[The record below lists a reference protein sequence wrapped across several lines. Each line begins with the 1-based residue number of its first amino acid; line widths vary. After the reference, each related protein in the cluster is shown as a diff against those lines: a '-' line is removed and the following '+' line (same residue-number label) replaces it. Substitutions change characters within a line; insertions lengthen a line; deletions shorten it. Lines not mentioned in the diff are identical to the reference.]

1 MEDAQKKEDAF
12 SFDAWKEEDTLK
24 ENASSFFRSSSFSWW
39 KEEGALEEGVLLRRV
54 EEEDAPKENAFSFRD
69 ASASEEDATS
79 SGASK
84 QDAAPKEEDVSSSS
98 GASKENNAYAS
109 TEENASSSFG
119 ESKRRTFR
127 RRRTRPPSPRQSGHV
142 NGERRVRLE
151 GGGHVLL
158 LWRVK
163 EEHAPKEEDT
173 PSSFSLSKKDDV
185 CGIGQRLPVLFVLLP
200 RPACSNAPDSRHVL
214 TLRRN
219 PQFLAFG
226 LRISEAKSR
235 PVHGRAR
242 DGGRLVGGLV
252 PEAGN
257 SNGPAGVNYRG

>member
-1 MEDAQKKEDAF
+1 MRGRRRTRSRRTRPPSSARPPLAGGRRKARWRRAF
-12 SFDAWKEEDTLK
+12 SFDAWK
-24 ENASSFFRSSSFSWW
+24 
-39 KEEGALEEGVLLRRV
+39 RRM
-54 EEEDAPKENAFSFRD
+54 RR
-69 ASASEEDATS
+69 
-79 SGASK
+79 
-84 QDAAPKEEDVSSSS
+84 
-98 GASKENNAYAS
+98 
-109 TEENASSSFG
+109 
-119 ESKRRTFR
+119 RRTRSPSATQAPRRRTRPPPVRRSRTPRRRRRTCPPPPARQRRTTRTPR
-127 RRRTRPPSPRQSGHV
+127 RRRTRPPHLAS
-142 NGERRVRLE
+142 RRGGRSE
-151 GGGHVLL
+151 GGGRALL
-158 LWRVK
+158 RLVK
-163 EEHAPKEEDT
+163 ADTSMENDAYASKEEDT